1 MARGKRNNN
10 NKRGRGGSAHNTTSD
25 SDGNRSN
32 IVHEGCRDVRDHK
45 GFSTG
50 AFGTS
55 DIDGSGLQSQVII
68 ERSEMDPH
76 GRNTTEFNE
85 EVHVPTRSR
94 TSSLGADPNEG
105 FLNPNDYALNVFGQ
119 NSQSSVRSRT
129 SISNFEKAHCMSQLS
144 IQTNQDEFVLVPGSG
159 GHDGHASVRSMR
171 SQASRQSANVAMSS
185 RDDILTEGDETG
197 GDELRD
203 EGVRD
208 RLDSRASQF
217 SRGSAFGSPVEI
229 PVEDQT
235 VYRSRRQSENAG
247 GEWESTQPAQDRR
260 SHTSLYSH
268 KSNGWPEGEVK
279 KEYID
284 VPPQEAQNGYVH
296 IPSRHSSRV
305 RIHSRGADG
314 WDQERGFGGDEV
326 QVPIQPS
333 RHAST
338 VSLHSRGADGYDQ
351 EGGELRRDEIQI
363 PIHLS
368 RHASRASVHCHG
380 AEGWDEEGGGFREE
394 EIKVP
399 IQLSRHASKASV
411 MSHRSDVPDNVG
423 FGDVRGYGSRAPSHH
438 ASKISVASHRSD
450 VPDVSE
456 YVEGAKFIGGQGLG
470 NRAPSH
476 HASKTS
482 VYSSMSRGG
491 AHMEDQW
498 KEQTGGDL
506 VEIPSKKEK
515 NGLSRSESKISLKL
529 DAPEVDEWDNNE
541 QVFGGGG
548 VSHASRHS
556 LRSGYGSNAPSHHAS
571 KVSIHSHA
579 GGDAGVAPFNA
590 SRPQSVHAS
599 RASIYSHAPD
609 GTGSRAPSHHA
620 SRTSIH
626 SHTAGE
632 VGYGSRA
639 PSHHTSRASIH
650 SHAYCEEEEEVEN
663 EGMNGFIHEEE
674 GRTNG
679 TSGTSTR
686 SRLSCIAC
694 ADDTE
699 EGLEEHEKLELPQL
713 GDEIEVPPEAVDEWG
728 EHVDEHRGE
737 EERVMEN
744 GHFGDTGN
752 EWRREDEIGDGF
764 LPPAVN
770 EEGRRQQ
777 RSAYGSR
784 ASIATHTVDV
794 ASIGGRSHHASR
806 MSIRS
811 TMGGVDENDD
821 GRHGGLQQTTFGRSG
836 APIPAIRLSRASLNQ
851 PPTMDWNHNSMSN
864 LHGGE
869 FADENQLHIPS
880 HHASKMSLRSVRS
893 EMARDP
899 MQTALSK
906 MSIHSHQS
914 APREHRFSSN
924 STQDVAEWGAT
935 VNEDDDEEV
944 FEHHG
949 GYVEYDGGMSR
960 GTSHRSIYST
970 RSSKAGEQTEENLLQ
985 AIINRSREPSLGSL
999 ADRPY
1004 IPPKDGW
1011 KSSTHSVKSTNEDD
1025 GKTRS
1030 RRESRSASV
1039 HLVGAGIDL
1048 PLNVPIPQS
1057 RSRSVSVTSRRSFD
1071 GVVFADQ
1078 PELYSHPDDRFG
1090 GDKSI
1095 EGIPFRRTNEHEKTP
1110 QPTSKRGSRVFKH
1123 NESDDELRALV
1134 SSASHTSVVENT
1146 PPPSAGFNTPKSR
1159 NSRESYLGTAD
1170 ISMPSPSPFNQTQF
1184 QREEFEA
1191 FKERASR
1198 SSTTPLFPFSPSSE
1212 KNEMATQTG
1221 ETIARAAGQRFAL
1234 HYGGEDFSTT
1244 QSTKPRRGPSGLIP
1258 PSAHSSS
1265 YSVGPPPPPSCSPP
1279 HEEECTLQHHQPMEN
1294 EEEERRRQHYAAL
1307 YDHGDMGD
1315 VARKSS
1321 SHSSSRFAPLPT
1333 YDMSYVEQYEARSM
1347 ASASKTTTTVST
1359 ASSSST
1365 TLKSQYAT
1373 GAASA
1378 ASSYVDHLRP
1388 VQPSAAHTNVAMK
1401 GMGGARGG
1409 NSMEMTTTNRGYYR
1423 QEMSEALFSPSKETV
1438 AQKMAAFRQK
1448 EEEER
1453 GGMGTHEYSPVY
1465 ANYLQRPVNRQVPI
1479 EMVRGDEIVVPVER
1493 DMHQQPKVVNVEIKR
1508 ATSSVGQR
1516 PLQQSGYVHI
1526 ERPKMN
1532 NSFERNNHPAAAV
1545 LNLMLSA
1552 RASPNSSRSEDNPL
1566 LTRQPSSVGGTSGG
1580 YLPQPM
1586 GYVPP
1591 PPPLLPSYGGQSTGG
1606 MPKGVMTS
1614 PTTPGYQRSIRPLA
1628 SEDATFHYEMKHD
1641 LSSQQ
1646 IEKKTN
1652 EEISKDEQSV
1662 LSRVGA
1668 IRADI
1673 SPQGMTQTRQPWRSR
1688 EAERAYTSY
1697 HDKKS
1702 QGTSSV
1708 PLTSAPKPFT
1718 PSSPYRSA
1726 ALGQQQQV
1734 YGAYRAMAVPQ
1745 APVKKPLLHPQTT
1758 RGGTTVEK
1766 EIGTE
1771 KKTAV
1776 GPIEQNKYTGS
1787 TIRRAIPQRGH
1798 IRNLAAA
1805 FDKVQTKADQEVTVI
1820 EPHNSS
1826 VEKRRGGTSTVGG
1839 PISSGR
1845 GGVGGSTSSTTSSRV
1860 FASRS
1865 DGMQQSGVGHGQD
1878 AHYGAPT
1885 GTTTTS
1891 GSTRVE
1897 EREERDEEYEM
1908 MRRRGYNER
1917 SIHEWQ
1923 TANEQQMRQG
1933 QQREEQG
1940 WSGRDEDE
1948 LLLDSESDRPVS
1960 IHSGGATRG
1969 RIIPA
1974 HVLRTSTPLA
1984 GVKNDPRSLAR
1995 ALEKI
2000 PSIRGDDTIG
2010 RGRGRDLVRGVRTG
2024 GVRALASRFE
2034 KAAEEETE
2042 KARSASM
2049 TPKLRRRESPRRV
2062 EGEDAE
2068 DRREAAARRLSRGMG
2083 GMERL
2088 EREREKRRSQSAH
2101 AAMRKRR
2108 SESTSDSGEESV
2120 MRDMEAVEKMAREDI
2135 LRKERE
2141 EMRGRKAMK
2150 TATKN
2155 EIRRPSEEE
2164 RKIDEMFHGLESQES
2179 AGERGTMASSRGTM
2193 SGGESVRTERQER
2206 QERGERWE
2214 EMHHPF
2220 HHQQQQ
2226 LQHQHYQYQQQY
2238 REHHQHQHHHYQSHL
2253 QSVNQPSNAPHLQSI
2268 PSQQPPPPSAAHSV
2282 QQQQLQQRPNSP
2294 NYLASHLLPL
2304 GANGALEHA
2313 VVTRRESTQTMHQ
2326 TTTNTQSS
2334 TATGLVYSP
2343 SVYRETGRALRG
2355 DVSAPANGLSS
2366 MIPMEKGR
2374 GDGRAAT
2381 MDAKMTAS
2389 SPHFSP
2395 VNIRGPETAGQR
2407 VATYESRDGRNP
2419 VRVPSRQVRPY
2430 ALATSTPMGTV
2441 HSSNRGTTL
2450 VNEEGVVIP
2459 PDAVEDDSFLSTIS
2473 NESRGSVVRS
2483 PANQA
2488 EYKKQISR
2496 LQTVQSMEEEKISIT
2511 SKALAHA
2518 RKKQNP
2524 SNELAAQRTILL
2536 ARLRVAALKRELQR
2550 LSALAIVRNP
2560 PPPVNKSVLGAM
2572 DISDITLHLNRNLCA
2587 RPGDGGSCS
2596 FGFIVVLKCG
2606 VEVEATA
2613 PVCILVPQR
2622 PAGVKVVHFPEH
2634 LRFSNL
2640 PVDFTIRLEVYVM
2653 KLREP
2658 KEESCTALLATKARN
2673 LLGPGTRRAAI
2684 TAGPGGSSG
2693 SGGSPCAINGELP
2706 VGELVRC
2713 GNTALDRDS
2722 VGSMRLYL
2730 DAPEYPLE
2738 GTIELMSRCSRLPS
2752 SVEVDLRGFLTMY
2765 KVVGGYGSWVRYWAV
2780 LRRGVINFWKYPD
2793 DEQLDRG
2800 GPVASADL
2808 SKCTDSEIVPAPRE
2822 ICTRQ
2827 FAFSIDMLVATTP
2840 SIVEKKR
2847 VLLAADSREFLKAWL
2862 AALNETLTAIRA

>member
-1 MARGKRNNN
+1 
-10 NKRGRGGSAHNTTSD
+10 
-25 SDGNRSN
+25 
-32 IVHEGCRDVRDHK
+32 
-45 GFSTG
+45 
-50 AFGTS
+50 
-55 DIDGSGLQSQVII
+55 
-68 ERSEMDPH
+68 
-76 GRNTTEFNE
+76 
-85 EVHVPTRSR
+85 
-94 TSSLGADPNEG
+94 
-105 FLNPNDYALNVFGQ
+105 
-119 NSQSSVRSRT
+119 
-129 SISNFEKAHCMSQLS
+129 
-144 IQTNQDEFVLVPGSG
+144 
-159 GHDGHASVRSMR
+159 
-171 SQASRQSANVAMSS
+171 
-185 RDDILTEGDETG
+185 
-197 GDELRD
+197 
-203 EGVRD
+203 
-208 RLDSRASQF
+208 
-217 SRGSAFGSPVEI
+217 
-229 PVEDQT
+229 
-235 VYRSRRQSENAG
+235 
-247 GEWESTQPAQDRR
+247 
-260 SHTSLYSH
+260 
-268 KSNGWPEGEVK
+268 
-279 KEYID
+279 
-284 VPPQEAQNGYVH
+284 
-296 IPSRHSSRV
+296 
-305 RIHSRGADG
+305 
-314 WDQERGFGGDEV
+314 
-326 QVPIQPS
+326 
-333 RHAST
+333 
-338 VSLHSRGADGYDQ
+338 
-351 EGGELRRDEIQI
+351 
-363 PIHLS
+363 
-368 RHASRASVHCHG
+368 
-380 AEGWDEEGGGFREE
+380 
-394 EIKVP
+394 
-399 IQLSRHASKASV
+399 
-411 MSHRSDVPDNVG
+411 
-423 FGDVRGYGSRAPSHH
+423 
-438 ASKISVASHRSD
+438 
-450 VPDVSE
+450 
-456 YVEGAKFIGGQGLG
+456 
-470 NRAPSH
+470 
-476 HASKTS
+476 
-482 VYSSMSRGG
+482 
-491 AHMEDQW
+491 
-498 KEQTGGDL
+498 
-506 VEIPSKKEK
+506 
-515 NGLSRSESKISLKL
+515 
-529 DAPEVDEWDNNE
+529 
-541 QVFGGGG
+541 
-548 VSHASRHS
+548 
-556 LRSGYGSNAPSHHAS
+556 
-571 KVSIHSHA
+571 
-579 GGDAGVAPFNA
+579 
-590 SRPQSVHAS
+590 
-599 RASIYSHAPD
+599 
-609 GTGSRAPSHHA
+609 
-620 SRTSIH
+620 
-626 SHTAGE
+626 
-632 VGYGSRA
+632 
-639 PSHHTSRASIH
+639 
-650 SHAYCEEEEEVEN
+650 
-663 EGMNGFIHEEE
+663 
-674 GRTNG
+674 
-679 TSGTSTR
+679 
-686 SRLSCIAC
+686 
-694 ADDTE
+694 
-699 EGLEEHEKLELPQL
+699 
-713 GDEIEVPPEAVDEWG
+713 
-728 EHVDEHRGE
+728 
-737 EERVMEN
+737 
-744 GHFGDTGN
+744 
-752 EWRREDEIGDGF
+752 
-764 LPPAVN
+764 
-770 EEGRRQQ
+770 
-777 RSAYGSR
+777 
-784 ASIATHTVDV
+784 
-794 ASIGGRSHHASR
+794 
-806 MSIRS
+806 
-811 TMGGVDENDD
+811 
-821 GRHGGLQQTTFGRSG
+821 
-836 APIPAIRLSRASLNQ
+836 
-851 PPTMDWNHNSMSN
+851 
-864 LHGGE
+864 
-869 FADENQLHIPS
+869 
-880 HHASKMSLRSVRS
+880 
-893 EMARDP
+893 
-899 MQTALSK
+899 
-906 MSIHSHQS
+906 
-914 APREHRFSSN
+914 
-924 STQDVAEWGAT
+924 
-935 VNEDDDEEV
+935 
-944 FEHHG
+944 
-949 GYVEYDGGMSR
+949 
-960 GTSHRSIYST
+960 
-970 RSSKAGEQTEENLLQ
+970 
-985 AIINRSREPSLGSL
+985 
-999 ADRPY
+999 
-1004 IPPKDGW
+1004 
-1011 KSSTHSVKSTNEDD
+1011 
-1025 GKTRS
+1025 
-1030 RRESRSASV
+1030 
-1039 HLVGAGIDL
+1039 
-1048 PLNVPIPQS
+1048 
-1057 RSRSVSVTSRRSFD
+1057 
-1071 GVVFADQ
+1071 
-1078 PELYSHPDDRFG
+1078 
-1090 GDKSI
+1090 
-1095 EGIPFRRTNEHEKTP
+1095 
-1110 QPTSKRGSRVFKH
+1110 
-1123 NESDDELRALV
+1123 
-1134 SSASHTSVVENT
+1134 
-1146 PPPSAGFNTPKSR
+1146 
-1159 NSRESYLGTAD
+1159 
-1170 ISMPSPSPFNQTQF
+1170 
-1184 QREEFEA
+1184 
-1191 FKERASR
+1191 
-1198 SSTTPLFPFSPSSE
+1198 
-1212 KNEMATQTG
+1212 MATQTG

-1234 HYGGEDFSTT
+1234 HYGAT
-1244 QSTKPRRGPSGLIP
+1244 QSAKPRRGPSGLIP

-1279 HEEECTLQHHQPMEN
+1279 HEEECTLQHHQPMGD
-1294 EEEERRRQHYAAL
+1294 EEEERKRQHYAAL

-1347 ASASKTTTTVST
+1347 ASASKTTTTVATS
-1359 ASSSST
+1359 SSSST

-1378 ASSYVDHLRP
+1378 ASSYIDHLRP
-1388 VQPSAAHTNVAMK
+1388 VQPSPAHTNVAMK
-1401 GMGGARGG
+1401 GMGGARGV
-1409 NSMEMTTTNRGYYR
+1409 NSMEMTTTNGGYYR
-1423 QEMSEALFSPSKETV
+1423 QEMSEALFSPSKGTV
-1438 AQKMAAFRQK
+1438 AQKTAAFRQK

-1479 EMVRGDEIVVPVER
+1479 EMVRGGEEPIER
-1493 DMHQQPKVVNVEIKR
+1493 KMHQQPKIVNVEIKR
-1508 ATSSVGQR
+1508 ASSSVGQR
-1516 PLQQSGYVHI
+1516 PVQSGYVHI

-1545 LNLMLSA
+1545 LNSMLSA

-1566 LTRQPSSVGGTSGG
+1566 LTRQPSSVGGTTGA

-1591 PPPLLPSYGGQSTGG
+1591 PPPLLPSYGGQSMGG
-1606 MPKGVMTS
+1606 LPKGVITS
-1614 PTTPGYQRSIRPLA
+1614 PSTPGYQRSIRPLA

-1668 IRADI
+1668 IRADV
-1673 SPQGMTQTRQPWRSR
+1673 SPQGMAQMRQPLRSR
-1688 EAERAYTSY
+1688 EAERAYTTY

-1708 PLTSAPKPFT
+1708 PITSAPKPFT

-1726 ALGQQQQV
+1726 ALGQQQQM

-1745 APVKKPLLHPQTT
+1745 APVKKTLLHPQTT
-1758 RGGTTVEK
+1758 RGGGGVTRVEK
-1766 EIGTE
+1766 ERGTE
-1771 KKTAV
+1771 KKVV

-1839 PISSGR
+1839 PLSSGR
-1845 GGVGGSTSSTTSSRV
+1845 GVGGSTSSTSSSRV
-1860 FASRS
+1860 FASSRS
-1865 DGMQQSGVGHGQD
+1865 EGLQQSGVGHGQD
-1878 AHYGAPT
+1878 EDYRVAPA

-1897 EREERDEEYEM
+1897 EREEREEEYEI
-1908 MRRRGYNER
+1908 MRRSGYNER

-1923 TANEQQMRQG
+1923 TANEQQMRQE
-1933 QQREEQG
+1933 QQRDEQG
-1940 WSGRDEDE
+1940 WSGRDEEEE

-1960 IHSGGATRG
+1960 IHSGGATKG

-2010 RGRGRDLVRGVRTG
+2010 RGRGRDVVRGVRTG

-2120 MRDMEAVEKMAREDI
+2120 MRDMEAVERMAREDI

-2155 EIRRPSEEE
+2155 EMRGPSEEE
-2164 RKIDEMFHGLESQES
+2164 RKVCLQIDEMFHGLESQES

-2193 SGGESVRTERQER
+2193 SGRESVRTERQER
-2206 QERGERWE
+2206 QERGERRE
-2214 EMHHPF
+2214 EMYHPF
-2220 HHQQQQ
+2220 HQQQQ
-2226 LQHQHYQYQQQY
+2226 LLQHQHYQYQQQY

-2268 PSQQPPPPSAAHSV
+2268 PSQQPPPAAHSV
-2282 QQQQLQQRPNSP
+2282 QQQQQLQQRPHSP

-2304 GANGALEHA
+2304 GANGALEHG

-2381 MDAKMTAS
+2381 MDANMTAS

-2419 VRVPSRQVRPY
+2419 VRIPSRQVRPY

-2450 VNEEGVVIP
+2450 VNEGVVIA

-2473 NESRGSVVRS
+2473 NESRGSVIRS

-2722 VGSMRLYL
+2722 IGLIRLYL
-2730 DAPEYPLE
+2730 DSPEYPLE

-2800 GPVASADL
+2800 SPVASADL

-2862 AALNETLTAIRA
+2862 AALNETLIAIRA